1 MGKNK
6 SFVLL
11 DDKPL
16 IEIVLAKVS
25 NIFVEKP
32 VIITNHMEEYKY
44 LGCEMVSDLIKDK
57 GPLSGI
63 HTALLHSP
71 TPYVF
76 IVACDMPFIA
86 PFFIEYMAKRLGQ
99 SDVLIPHNGE
109 NVEPL
114 HAIYSKQC
122 LPAIEMHLHE
132 ERRCVQAFFQDV
144 TIDYITQAEMTELQL
159 PDYYFLNVN
168 TAADLAKAKGCIEQ
182 RLTDAK
188 Y

>member
-6 SFVLL
+6 SFELL
-11 DDKPL
+11 DGKPL
-16 IEIVLAKVS
+16 IEIVLEKIS
-25 NIFVEKP
+25 NIFERKP
-32 VIITNHMEEYKY
+32 VIITNHMEEYDY

-86 PFFIEYMAKRLGQ
+86 RFFIEYMAKRLGQ
-99 SDVLIPHNGE
+99 EDVLIPHNGE

-132 ERRCVQAFFQDV
+132 EHRCVQTFFQDV
-144 TIDYITQAEMTELQL
+144 TINYIAQSEMAELHL

-168 TAADLAKAKGCIEQ
+168 TAADLAQAKAWVEQ
-182 RLTDAK
+182 GLTDAK